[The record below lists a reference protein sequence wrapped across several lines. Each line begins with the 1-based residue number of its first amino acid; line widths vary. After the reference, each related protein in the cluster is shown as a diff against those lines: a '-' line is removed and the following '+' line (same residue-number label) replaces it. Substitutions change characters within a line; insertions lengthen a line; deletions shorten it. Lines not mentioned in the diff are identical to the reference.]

1 MKKVLSLVL
10 AAVLAASL
18 SACGGALVDLDTPKS
33 EELTAQ
39 YDFYPDAMNTIRA
52 DMKITPEQADEVF
65 IVLTSC
71 GLDGK
76 ITSIS
81 ESKGAY
87 TVYYGGSSLD
97 VALSDGA
104 VEAVYSGRD
113 MLYPEYHKHNVLMDY
128 DLTVKDVKTGSGDK
142 IGEYAYIRITKAQ
155 LQAITEENYKEFVE
169 TVVKDSGYNWVAIL
183 CDDGTGIC
191 FPGSMYYVGT
201 YGKQDTDG
209 SILEDYGDIPLEDIG
224 STLMLE
230 YEAWLK
236 DKGICPNSTSY
247 YMRNLRA
254 VYNRAVDRELTVQR
268 SPFKHVYTGIDK
280 TVKRAVPLKA
290 VRMIR
295 DLDLRL
301 SPGMEYARDMFML
314 SFYTRGMSFVDIA
327 YLKKADLKSGVLT
340 YRRRKTGRRLSIK
353 WEKPMQE
360 ILDRYGHND
369 SPYLFP
375 VIRDTA
381 KDAVR
386 QYRSAA
392 HFINGKLKEL
402 GKRLGLGMPL
412 TMYVARHAWASIARS
427 KNVPLATISEAMG
440 HDSENTT
447 RIYLASLDTS
457 QVDKANDIIL
467 KSL

>member
-65 IVLTSC
+65 IILTSC

-97 VALSDGA
+97 VVLSDGA
-104 VEAVYSGRD
+104 VETVYSGRD

-155 LQAITEENYKEFVE
+155 LQSITEENYKEFVE

-201 YGKQDTDG
+201 YGKQDADG
-209 SILEDYGDIPLEDIG
+209 SILENYGAI
-224 STLMLE
+224 TLDE
-230 YEAWLK
+230 NGGYTYE
-236 DKGICPNSTSY
+236 
-247 YMRNLRA
+247 
-254 VYNRAVDRELTVQR
+254 Q
-268 SPFKHVYTGIDK
+268 F
-280 TVKRAVPLKA
+280 
-290 VRMIR
+290 
-295 DLDLRL
+295 
-301 SPGMEYARDMFML
+301 
-314 SFYTRGMSFVDIA
+314 
-327 YLKKADLKSGVLT
+327 
-340 YRRRKTGRRLSIK
+340 
-353 WEKPMQE
+353 
-360 ILDRYGHND
+360 
-369 SPYLFP
+369 
-375 VIRDTA
+375 
-381 KDAVR
+381 
-386 QYRSAA
+386 
-392 HFINGKLKEL
+392 
-402 GKRLGLGMPL
+402 
-412 TMYVARHAWASIARS
+412 
-427 KNVPLATISEAMG
+427 
-440 HDSENTT
+440 
-447 RIYLASLDTS
+447 
-457 QVDKANDIIL
+457 
-467 KSL
+467 

>member
-1 MKKVLSLVL
+1 MSCLAYMGQAVFAGATRNKTLPDFISCFARHVGECERTGRNGSTANYRMAYRMLVRY
-10 AAVLAASL
+10 V
-18 SACGGALVDLDTPKS
+18 GGGKLP
-33 EELTAQ
+33 
-39 YDFYPDAMNTIRA
+39 
-52 DMKITPEQADEVF
+52 PEQFTAEWLEHYERWLLARGLGTNSVVF
-65 IVLTSC
+65 
-71 GLDGK
+71 
-76 ITSIS
+76 
-81 ESKGAY
+81 
-87 TVYYGGSSLD
+87 
-97 VALSDGA
+97 
-104 VEAVYSGRD
+104 
-113 MLYPEYHKHNVLMDY
+113 H
-128 DLTVKDVKTGSGDK
+128 
-142 IGEYAYIRITKAQ
+142 
-155 LQAITEENYKEFVE
+155 
-169 TVVKDSGYNWVAIL
+169 
-183 CDDGTGIC
+183 
-191 FPGSMYYVGT
+191 
-201 YGKQDTDG
+201 
-209 SILEDYGDIPLEDIG
+209 
-224 STLMLE
+224 
-230 YEAWLK
+230 
-236 DKGICPNSTSY
+236 
-247 YMRNLRA
+247 MRSLRA
-254 VYNRAVDRELTVQR
+254 VYNRAVEQGLFPAAG
-268 SPFKHVYTGIDK
+268 SNPFRRRLIKQVATR
-280 TVKRAVPLKA
+280 KRALPRETLRRIGGADLSALHPKYA
-290 VRMIR
+290 LAR
-295 DLDLRL
+295 DLF
-301 SPGMEYARDMFML
+301 MF

>member
-1 MKKVLSLVL
+1 MSCLAYMGQAVFAGATRNKTLPDFISCFARHVGECERTGRNGSTANYRMAYRMLVRY
-10 AAVLAASL
+10 V
-18 SACGGALVDLDTPKS
+18 GGGKLP
-33 EELTAQ
+33 
-39 YDFYPDAMNTIRA
+39 
-52 DMKITPEQADEVF
+52 PEQFTAEWLEHYERWLLARGLGTNSVVF
-65 IVLTSC
+65 
-71 GLDGK
+71 
-76 ITSIS
+76 
-81 ESKGAY
+81 
-87 TVYYGGSSLD
+87 
-97 VALSDGA
+97 
-104 VEAVYSGRD
+104 
-113 MLYPEYHKHNVLMDY
+113 H
-128 DLTVKDVKTGSGDK
+128 
-142 IGEYAYIRITKAQ
+142 
-155 LQAITEENYKEFVE
+155 
-169 TVVKDSGYNWVAIL
+169 
-183 CDDGTGIC
+183 
-191 FPGSMYYVGT
+191 
-201 YGKQDTDG
+201 
-209 SILEDYGDIPLEDIG
+209 
-224 STLMLE
+224 
-230 YEAWLK
+230 
-236 DKGICPNSTSY
+236 
-247 YMRNLRA
+247 MRSLRA
-254 VYNRAVDRELTVQR
+254 VYNRAVEQGLFPAAG
-268 SPFKHVYTGIDK
+268 SNPFRRRLIKQVATR
-280 TVKRAVPLKA
+280 KRALPRETLRRIGGADLSALHPKYA
-290 VRMIR
+290 LAR
-295 DLDLRL
+295 DLF
-301 SPGMEYARDMFML
+301 MF

-381 KDAVR
+381 KDAMR
-386 QYRSAA
+386 QYRNAA